1 MRCMNNDLVALYWRF
16 KAPETAPGKLIVTV
30 RFAAETRQAVVT
42 RISTQAGYPSP
53 PVLRVG
59 GVIKAPKKIVNV
71 APIYPQE
78 AMDAKVQGVVVIETV
93 IDEAGAV
100 KEAWV
105 VQSVPMLDQ
114 AALDAVRQWRYEPTL
129 MNGAPRPIQ
138 CAVTV
143 NFTLAP

>member
-1 MRCMNNDLVALYWRF
+1 
-16 KAPETAPGKLIVTV
+16 
-30 RFAAETRQAVVT
+30 
-42 RISTQAGYPSP
+42 
-53 PVLRVG
+53 VLRVG

-114 AALDAVRQWRYEPTL
+114 AALDAVMQWEFTPTRLNGQPVPVL
-129 MNGAPRPIQ
+129 MT
-138 CAVTV
+138 VTV
-143 NFTLAP
+143 QFTLT